1 MLVSMSETGAGLTM
15 LTSTETVTQLKEI
28 MKKSSVMMMRVLELV
43 VKVSQLSEDH
53 LQRMDKTGMLSQ
65 LVDIL
70 ASNDFLL
77 QLNSVELL
85 TQLAITSHGQL
96 YLETAGVMTTLATLL
111 QDCHNMPF
119 AQILIPGIC

>member
-1 MLVSMSETGAGLTM
+1 MVSMSETEAGLTM
-15 LTSTETVTQLKEI
+15 LTSSETVTQLKEI

-96 YLETAGVMTTLATLL
+96 YLETAGVMATLATLL

>member
-1 MLVSMSETGAGLTM
+1 M
-15 LTSTETVTQLKEI
+15 LTSSETVTQLKEI

>member
-1 MLVSMSETGAGLTM
+1 MLVSMSETDAGLSM
-15 LTSTETVTQLKEI
+15 LSSPETVTQLKEI

-96 YLETAGVMTTLATLL
+96 YLETAGVMATLATLL

>member
-1 MLVSMSETGAGLTM
+1 MVSMSETGAGLTM

>member
-15 LTSTETVTQLKEI
+15 LTSSETVTQLKEI

-96 YLETAGVMTTLATLL
+96 YLETAGVMATLATLL